1 MLSKLNIIKET
12 LLKVTNKVYH
22 YQALKAD
29 DKYIVWAEDSEGS
42 SVEGDNQK
50 SNQSMQGTIDYF
62 TKTENDEN
70 VDKIQ
75 AELVAACISFCRNQV
90 QFEGEDDGGAGFI
103 HYEWVFEVRWWRRV
117 ILREYGNIQRF
128 SRHWKMN
135 RNG

>member
-1 MLSKLNIIKET
+1 MLSKLSIIKET

-29 DKYIVWAEDSEGS
+29 DKYIVWEEDSEGS

-50 SNQSMQGTIDYF
+50 INQSIQGTIDYF

-75 AELVAACISFCRNQV
+75 AELTAAFISFYLNSV
-90 QFEGEDDGGAGFI
+90 QFEGVDDGGAGFI
-103 HYEWVFEVRWWRRV
+103 HYEWVFEV
-117 ILREYGNIQRF
+117 
-128 SRHWKMN
+128 S
-135 RNG
+135 